1 MSSGDKAIT
10 AVVAFAAEDGYI
22 SRLAGGAAE
31 PIVARV
37 GYVGACGLHELKAGD
52 TVAFDGQTIDLA
64 HLFGG
69 ENFHG
74 VSGLDRLTKV
84 KGAGFG
90 KRTLH

>member
-1 MSSGDKAIT
+1 
-10 AVVAFAAEDGYI
+10 
-22 SRLAGGAAE
+22 
-31 PIVARV
+31 
-37 GYVGACGLHELKAGD
+37 LKAGD
-52 TVAFDGQTIDLA
+52 AVALGGQAIDLA

-74 VSGLDRLTKV
+74 VSGLDSLIKV